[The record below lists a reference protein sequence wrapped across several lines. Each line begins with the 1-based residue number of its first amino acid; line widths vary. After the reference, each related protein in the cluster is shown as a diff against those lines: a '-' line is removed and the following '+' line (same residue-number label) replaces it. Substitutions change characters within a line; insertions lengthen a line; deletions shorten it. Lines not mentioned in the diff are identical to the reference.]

1 MSLPNELYYYI
12 MTFLD
17 GFERNNMKLV
27 CKLFN
32 SFEFRIY
39 TDNPEQ
45 DREVSLIKPSQSSV
59 EKVALYGHLDI
70 LIIMINK
77 YSYHKNTILG
87 VACRGGHIDIV
98 NLMISKGAN
107 DWDGGLSSACGC
119 GNIDIINF
127 MISRGANHWN

>member
-39 TDNPEQ
+39 TDNPER

-59 EKVALYGHLDI
+59 EKVVLYGHLDI
-70 LIIMINK
+70 LMIMISK
-77 YSYHKNTILG
+77 HSYNNDTLLE
-87 VACRGGHIDIV
+87 VACRNGHIDIV
-98 NLMISKGAN
+98 NLMISKGAK
-107 DWDGGLSSACGC
+107 DWNWGLETACRNGH
-119 GNIDIINF
+119 IDIV
-127 MISRGANHWN
+127 